1 MRLPIYQLDAF
12 AAKLFGGNP
21 AAVMPLD
28 AWLPDAKLQAL
39 AAENNLSETAFLV
52 PKGEGYHLRW
62 FTPAAEIDLCGHATL
77 ASGWVVLNR
86 LDPARAAVDFDTLSG
101 RLSVRRDAEGRLVMD
116 FPAWPPEPVA
126 APDGLLAAL
135 GGPSTAPVLRH
146 RDWMVV
152 YDDAKTVRDLA
163 PDFAALGRFDR
174 SIIVTAPGEGDIDFV
189 SRFFAMPVGIPE
201 DPVTGSAHVQL
212 APYWAARLGKS
223 RLKAFQASPRGGL
236 LHCELAG
243 DRVKIAGDCVL
254 YMEGAAFV

>member
-116 FPAWPPEPVA
+116 FPAWPP
-126 APDGLLAAL
+126 
-135 GGPSTAPVLRH
+135 
-146 RDWMVV
+146 
-152 YDDAKTVRDLA
+152 
-163 PDFAALGRFDR
+163 
-174 SIIVTAPGEGDIDFV
+174 
-189 SRFFAMPVGIPE
+189 
-201 DPVTGSAHVQL
+201 
-212 APYWAARLGKS
+212 
-223 RLKAFQASPRGGL
+223 
-236 LHCELAG
+236 
-243 DRVKIAGDCVL
+243 
-254 YMEGAAFV
+254 